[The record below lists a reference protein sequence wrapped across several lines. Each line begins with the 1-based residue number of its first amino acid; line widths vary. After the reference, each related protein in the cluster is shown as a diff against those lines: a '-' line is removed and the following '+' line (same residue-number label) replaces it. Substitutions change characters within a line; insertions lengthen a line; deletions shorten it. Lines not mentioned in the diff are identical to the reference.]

1 MYLFI
6 LFFNILVKVYIA
18 FSQNINII
26 PGTKLKSL
34 HILSNLNFFKDIYSS
49 HCWQCGND
57 EVMWFDKSYLTWTLL
72 IISIAGI

>member
-49 HCWQCGND
+49 HC
-57 EVMWFDKSYLTWTLL
+57 
-72 IISIAGI
+72 